1 MSYSVDLWNSFE
13 SIGNSLLSNIKG
25 LKNLIDI
32 FNALYLSLES
42 FSSSLKDL
50 YNNYDYEISSH
61 KSLYEGILFFK
72 EDFFNCYNYI
82 YDFML
87 GIKNEII
94 SPLENTREELLNRY
108 LKYKEDL
115 NNIEED
121 YEEYINN
128 LKNSKNDFYN
138 SVKDVEDFKIT
149 LENEKYNYNEIN
161 NKYKKEEDEK
171 INELLKIAK
180 DNQKKYLS
188 NINKINGVQDDY
200 IEKKKNYLNNMQ
212 YMEEYI
218 GDCIKDSL
226 RKFILYK
233 MALVRNFQYDS
244 ENVSKKFD
252 EININ
257 KDIKNFISQ
266 HSTNDLIPFK
276 YEFIPYTTNFSK
288 RYKNVLNSKLVK
300 DVCNFIT
307 TIFNNDTQIQTI
319 KIMSKNIIDGKK
331 LAEYIF
337 RINNIN
343 YSNKEQFYNKKIE
356 EFFSERKKR
365 KNLLQEMNN
374 LRIKGSVFINE
385 FNFNNIANAL
395 KECINYIENEKKT
408 EKNEIL
414 KDFDMIHLDYES
426 INLIIIISTN
436 LYKIN
441 ELGNKPRLFL
451 QEKLVDI
458 SLFSEFE
465 FWKNLIRYFI
475 INEMHTQKN
484 FNLFESNENK
494 SIQINKMIKNILNKY
509 IYNMKAFNVKT
520 KTINDIIYFFQNYYE
535 LDPKSVEAFL
545 IKDEKIIKKG
555 ESDDN
560 DNNYFLFENVKEGD
574 NNLVINIPN
583 ISFKHELS
591 NNLVQNKI
599 N

>member
-149 LENEKYNYNEIN
+149 LENEKYNYNELN

-233 MALVRNFQYDS
+233 IALVRNFQYDS

-288 RYKNVLNSKLVK
+288 RYKNVLNSKIVK
-300 DVCNFIT
+300 DVSNFIT

-374 LRIKGSVFINE
+374 LRIKANIFINE
-385 FNFNNIANAL
+385 FNFNNIANSL
-395 KECINYIENEKKT
+395 KDCINSIQNEEKK
-408 EKNEIL
+408 EKSL
-414 KDFDMIHLDYES
+414 KES
-426 INLIIIISTN
+426 INWNYINFDFESMNLILIIATN

-441 ELGNKPRLFL
+441 EIGNKPRIFL
-451 QEKLVDI
+451 QERLVDI
-458 SLFSEFE
+458 ELFSSYD

-484 FNLFESNENK
+484 FNLFESIGNK
-494 SIQINKMIKNILNKY
+494 NIEKKNTIKNVLNKY
-509 IYNMKAFNVKT
+509 IYTMKSFEVKS
-520 KTINDIIYFFQNYYE
+520 KTINDIIYFFQNYYD
-535 LDPKSVEAFL
+535 LNPKLVENFL
-545 IKDEKIIKKG
+545 IKEDKIKIKGDAVDE
-555 ESDDN
+555 
-560 DNNYFLFENVKEGD
+560 NNYFLLENVKEGD

-583 ISFKHELS
+583 ISFKHESSINSL
-591 NNLVQNKI
+591 QNKI
-599 N
+599 